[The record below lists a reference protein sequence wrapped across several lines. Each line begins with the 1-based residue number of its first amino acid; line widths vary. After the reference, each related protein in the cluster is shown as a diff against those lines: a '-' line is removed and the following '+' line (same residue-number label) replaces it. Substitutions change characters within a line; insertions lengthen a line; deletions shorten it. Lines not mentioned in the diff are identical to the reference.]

1 MNVSLQEAVGK
12 GYKDFW
18 NFTGRYRVCKGSRA
32 SKKSKT
38 TALNFIYRIMK
49 YPQSNILV
57 IRKTF
62 RTLKDSCY
70 AELKWAIHRLCV
82 DSLFDCKMSPLEITY
97 KPTGQKIYFRGLDDP
112 LKITSITVD
121 VGCLCWL
128 WIEEAY
134 EIDSEDDF
142 NMLDESIR
150 GVTPPGLFKQITIT
164 LNPWNE
170 HHWIKARFFDVID
183 SNIMAKSTNYMCNE
197 WLDESD
203 LKVFEDMKKNNPR
216 RYQVAGLGNWGIT
229 DGLVYENWQE
239 KIFDAVEV
247 SKMPSVKSIFGLDFG
262 YTNDP
267 TALFC
272 GLIDTSNNTLYVF
285 DEMYEKAMTN
295 EDIAKTITS
304 MGYTKEKIR
313 ADSAEPKSIH
323 RLKTLGISRIKSVKK
338 GAGSINAGIDFIQC
352 CKILIHPKCQNF
364 IREIGNYTWDKD
376 KLTGTLT
383 NKPID
388 DNNHLMDAM
397 RYALEDDIR
406 GRKGLGFLV

>member
-1 MNVSLQEAVGK
+1 MSDVKIYLPDLVGK

-18 NFTGRYRVCKGSRA
+18 VFEGRYRVCKGSRA

-38 TALNFIYRIMK
+38 TALNLIYRIMK

-183 SNIMAKSTNYMCNE
+183 SNIMAKSTTYMCNE

-203 LKVFEDMKKNNPR
+203 LKVFEDMKRNNPR

-239 KIFDAVEV
+239 RLFTVEEIT
-247 SKMPSVKSIFGLDFG
+247 KMPGIESTFGLDFG

-272 GLIDTSNNTLYVF
+272 GLIDVKGKVLYVF
-285 DEMYEKAMTN
+285 DEIYERGLSN
-295 EDIAKTITS
+295 
-304 MGYTKEKIR
+304 EKIAQKIR
-313 ADSAEPKSIH
+313 EKGYSKEIITADSSEPKSID
-323 RLKTLGISRIKSVKK
+323 RLRELGIRRIKPARK
-338 GAGSINAGIDFIQC
+338 GKDSINNGIDFLQGFE
-352 CKILIHPKCQNF
+352 ILIHPKCQNF
-364 IREIGNYTWDKD
+364 IKEIGSYCWDK
-376 KLTGTLT
+376 
-383 NKPID
+383 NKEGKSINVPVD
-388 DNNHLMDAM
+388 VNNHLMDAM
-397 RYALEDDIR
+397 RYAVEGYTR
-406 GRKGLGFLV
+406 GKTFSFE